1 MPIIE
6 HSASLLAESFFLH
19 PLLSGLLWCLLEN
32 RAPPSMTLSV
42 RLRLVCFSLAVFF
55 FLFLESVV
63 AFNQRLWRGP
73 DGFPLKVHLRPRN
86 NGQLVRLLRR
96 SVYMR
101 MRQLRQSMQ
110 LWLQATA
117 LPHRTVCAPT
127 APSPVSATE
136 GPPNIVSE
144 VHTETSPE
152 WALVVEDRGFA

>member
-1 MPIIE
+1 MGAPILVVVSVLRTE
-6 HSASLLAESFFLH
+6 FLL
-19 PLLSGLLWCLLEN
+19 
-32 RAPPSMTLSV
+32 
-42 RLRLVCFSLAVFF
+42 
-55 FLFLESVV
+55 LFLEAVL

-73 DGFPLKVHLRPRN
+73 SLKVH
-86 NGQLVRLLRR
+86 LRR

-101 MRQLRQSMQ
+101 MRQSMQ